1 MSEYI
6 IKYPLDLT
14 GETPE
19 NRIEGEPHV
28 LEPGLNRSLVP
39 RYGAFYTDGLVVRD
53 ADTTE
58 ILTPNDQYIPIMYHA
73 EASERAG
80 KEVCAGIV
88 VIDGTVS
95 DNVVVDYQVV
105 GGDYQNLT
113 QVILDLIENLNLDER
128 EVMWGDLLGRPD
140 AFPPAH
146 HLHDLG
152 DIFGFEYLVQAVS
165 DLRDA
170 ILYGD
175 VASHDEIKAM
185 IEARRAELQQ
195 NIDTL
200 RSEYEEHR
208 DRDDN
213 PHEVTKAQVGLGS
226 VENHPLASQNEAEAG
241 TSNARYMTP
250 VRTQQAIQV
259 FAVAPLDTH
268 KVDYSNPH
276 RVTKA
281 QIGLGSVENLP
292 LSTQTE
298 AEEGTVLTSYMT
310 PLRVSQAISE
320 QAITPLTAH
329 TDRSDNPH
337 NVTKAQVGL
346 GLVSNFPPANQT
358 EAESGTANNRFM
370 TPLRVA
376 QAIASQAG
384 AAVSDHVDNTSNP
397 HQVTKAQVGLGSVPN
412 WIPATTTHV
421 DQLGANEGAT
431 LPNAF
436 MTPVLTRRLIDKL
449 FRAGGDAVEG
459 LLHYR
464 GNESR
469 MAGTFDSQSAAPSG
483 SAVLNYNGYLKAVR
497 FYGDGRN
504 LTGMVKG
511 QVGLNNVDNFGTAT
525 QADAMAG
532 TANNLFMTPLRVAQ
546 AITSQAGAAVSDHI
560 DNTSNPHQVTK
571 AQVGLGNVQN
581 YPIASQAAAQA
592 GTANN
597 LYMTPLRVAEA
608 ITAQAGSAVSG
619 HINDTNNPHQVTAA
633 QVGLGNVGNYP
644 IASQVDAQNGTS
656 NFRYMT
662 PLRTDQF
669 LTSQFRDAASGDNRG
684 VLLYNGYGRHTG
696 AFYGG
701 TVNPGSSIRMNL
713 DAVLHATAFNGNGA
727 NLTGLT
733 KAQVGLGNVQN
744 YPVATEA
751 EAAAGTANNR
761 YLTPLRAKQMME
773 EIGLGGGALDVIGD
787 RAADGIFA
795 TGTEQTYALRVSS
808 SGGGMVVRTYG
819 DNSEDAISVVNSTGT
834 KVFNV
839 QANDGL
845 AISKTDFLVT
855 SDARVKENVER
866 IPDALD
872 KVNRLSGYTYDRTDI
887 QLPRQA
893 GVLAQEVMAV
903 LPEVVNSD
911 EDGNLTVSYNQLTA
925 LLIEAIKDIDAKY
938 RTLIE
943 TLIGKRVIEQ

>member
-88 VIDGTVS
+88 VLDGTVS

-140 AFPPAH
+140 AFPPAQ

-170 ILYGD
+170 VLYGD

-226 VENHPLASQNEAEAG
+226 VENHPLASQNEAETG

-268 KVDYSNPH
+268 KADYTNPH

-281 QIGLGSVENLP
+281 QVGLGSVENLP

-320 QAITPLTAH
+320 QAIKPLTAH
-329 TDRSDNPH
+329 TDRTDNPH

-346 GLVSNFPPANQT
+346 GLVSNFPTADQT
-358 EAESGTANNRFM
+358 EAEAGTANNRFM

-376 QAIASQAG
+376 QAISEQAG
-384 AAVSDHVDNTSNP
+384 TMLQQHMDDTSNP

-421 DQLGANEGAT
+421 DQLSANEGAT

-449 FRAGGDAVEG
+449 FRAGGDSVEG

-464 GNESR
+464 GDESR
-469 MAGTFDSQSAAPSG
+469 MAGTFDSQASAPSG
-483 SAVLNYNGYLKAVR
+483 SAVLNYNGYFKAVR

-511 QVGLNNVDNFGTAT
+511 QVGLDKVDNFATAT
-525 QADAMAG
+525 QADAVAG
-532 TANNLFMTPLRVAQ
+532 TASDLFMTPLRVAQ
-546 AITSQAGAAVSDHI
+546 AITAQAGAAVSDHI
-560 DNTSNPHQVTK
+560 ENTSNPHQVTK
-571 AQVGLGNVQN
+571 AQVGLGSVQN
-581 YPIASQAAAQA
+581 YGIASQAAAQS

-608 ITAQAGSAVSG
+608 ITSQAGAAVSD
-619 HINDTNNPHQVTAA
+619 HVDNTSNPHQVTAA

-644 IASQVDAQNGTS
+644 VASQAEAQAGTA
-656 NFRYMT
+656 NNRYMT
-662 PLRTDQF
+662 PLRVDQ
-669 LTSQFRDAASGDNRG
+669 LLNNRYRDAASGDNRG
-684 VLLYNGYGRHTG
+684 ALLYNGNVRRAG

-701 TVNPGSSIRMNL
+701 ASDPVGSTRLNL
-713 DAVLHATAFNGNGA
+713 DGVLHATGFVGSGSG
-727 NLTGLT
+727 LTGLT
-733 KAQVGLGNVQN
+733 KAQVGLGNVDN
-744 YPVATEA
+744 YGRDHYDA
-751 EAAAGTANNR
+751 R
-761 YLTPLRAKQMME
+761 YVNKTGDAMTGP
-773 EIGLGGGALDVIGD
+773 LDVVGN
-787 RAADGIFA
+787 RAANGIFA
-795 TGTEQTYALRVSS
+795 TGTTQTFGLRVSS
-808 SGGGMVVRTYG
+808 NGGGVVVRAYG
-819 DNSEDAISVVNSTGT
+819 DSEQDGYALINNTGA

-839 QANDGL
+839 RASDGL
-845 AISKTDFLVT
+845 AFSQGDFRLT
-855 SDARVKENVER
+855 SDARVKENLEL

-872 KVNRLSGYTYDRTDI
+872 KIRRIGGYTYDRTDMKMD
-887 QLPRQA
+887 RQA
-893 GVLAQEVMAV
+893 GVVAQEVLKV
-903 LPEVVNSD
+903 LPEVVTEGD
-911 EDGNLTVSYNQLTA
+911 DGRYAVSYNQLQA
-925 LLIEAIKDIDAKY
+925 LLIEAIKEIDSKY
-938 RTLIE
+938 SQLVDALVKSGVFTEAQL
-943 TLIGKRVIEQ
+943 T